1 MKQVL
6 REISRLNGSLEQ
18 EIYMKQLAGEFSIS
32 LDSLKEQL
40 ELFEKQQRQET
51 KSTQEENGLE
61 KRRAHLSTQVR
72 RKRLRPAYENAERM
86 LLAHMLKSDDVIRK
100 VLDRIGIEF
109 NIDSHRAL
117 ATYIYA
123 LYEEGKEPT
132 PQHLMNRIE
141 DDVMNQL
148 LTDILMIQVGDELS
162 EAELSDYVKKC

>member
-1 MKQVL
+1 
-6 REISRLNGSLEQ
+6 
-18 EIYMKQLAGEFSIS
+18 
-32 LDSLKEQL
+32 
-40 ELFEKQQRQET
+40 
-51 KSTQEENGLE
+51 
-61 KRRAHLSTQVR
+61 
-72 RKRLRPAYENAERM
+72 M

-162 EAELSDYVKKC
+162 EAELSDYVKKSVESSEFVNDKGKKTRTCRSGEAKRFLQSGNTCKRNYSVEPFAEVIRLLLMRGLTAGNESFTGGA

>member
-1 MKQVL
+1 
-6 REISRLNGSLEQ
+6 
-18 EIYMKQLAGEFSIS
+18 
-32 LDSLKEQL
+32 
-40 ELFEKQQRQET
+40 
-51 KSTQEENGLE
+51 
-61 KRRAHLSTQVR
+61 
-72 RKRLRPAYENAERM
+72 M

-162 EAELSDYVKKC
+162 EAELSDYVKTVLNHRNLSMIKEKELERAEAERQKDFFKAATLGQEIIQLTRSLK